1 MKKLA
6 VRTSGTSPSVYIGTM
21 TSSDAEFRPEAER
34 TDEVLLSVADLV
46 TYHYGGD
53 FTAKYTAGDGSE
65 ELTISVQVVR
75 RPK

>member
-6 VRTSGTSPSVYIGTM
+6 VRTSGISPSVYAGTM
-21 TSSDAEFRPEAER
+21 TANGSEFRAEAER
-34 TDEVLLSVADLV
+34 TDEVLLAVADLV

-53 FTAKYTAGDGSE
+53 FNAKYTAGDDSE
-65 ELTISVQVVR
+65 EMTISVQVVR